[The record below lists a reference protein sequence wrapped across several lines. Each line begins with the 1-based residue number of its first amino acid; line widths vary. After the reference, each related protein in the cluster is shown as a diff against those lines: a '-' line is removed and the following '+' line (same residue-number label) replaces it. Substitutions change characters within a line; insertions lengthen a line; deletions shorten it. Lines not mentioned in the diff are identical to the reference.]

1 MDSRATSLSEA
12 VHAYVLRRGVREPE
26 ALARLREET
35 RVMPMAIMQIGPE
48 QGAFM
53 ALLVELLGVRRY
65 LEVGVFTG
73 YSALAVALALP
84 DEGRITALDIN
95 EDWTEV
101 ARRHWAAAGVADKI
115 DLRLGD
121 AVETLKVLLDEG
133 HTASYDFVFI
143 DAEKSDYD
151 AYYELCYQLVRPG
164 GLIAIDNAFHGGRVV
179 EPERATEATAVVD
192 ALNAKIVADPRV
204 SMALVPIG
212 DGLML
217 CRRRP

>member
-1 MDSRATSLSEA
+1 
-12 VHAYVLRRGVREPE
+12 
-26 ALARLREET
+26 
-35 RVMPMAIMQIGPE
+35 MPMAIMQIGPE

-84 DEGRITALDIN
+84 DEGWITALDIN

-121 AVETLKVLLDEG
+121 AVESLKVLLDEG